1 MANIVY
7 LIGYECS
14 LWHTIVM
21 EFSFDPYTVIIM
33 EIIKCCT
40 QHLETAASTPDP
52 WQCFYPVTPLL
63 KEFLFYFLF
72 K

>member
-1 MANIVY
+1 MANIGY

-21 EFSFDPYTVIIM
+21 EFGFDPYTVIIM

-40 QHLETAASTPDP
+40 QHLETAAATPDP
-52 WQCFYPVTPLL
+52 
-63 KEFLFYFLF
+63 
-72 K
+72 